1 MFETLKTQLVL
12 LTGVS
17 RDALH
22 TQLGL
27 LIFFLVAII
36 FRRRA
41 GALIPVTSV
50 VLAALVV
57 EVFDR
62 MRDISRY
69 GVWDTN
75 GSLHDVIN
83 TVFWPLVL
91 FLMVKTGCV
100 FKK

>member
-1 MFETLKTQLVL
+1 MIETLKTQIVL

-27 LIFFLVAII
+27 LIFFVAAIVL
-36 FRRRA
+36 RRPA
-41 GALIPVTSV
+41 GNWMPVTV
-50 VLAALVV
+50 VMLAALGV

-62 MRDISRY
+62 ARDLASF

-75 GSLHDVIN
+75 ASVHDVIN

-91 FLMVKTGCV
+91 FAMVKTGTV
-100 FKK
+100 FKR